1 MITEY
6 EEIEISAW
14 RQRGLEIIPI
24 QAVSLKMDLVIVFI
38 KQKKGRKNIK
48 KTCNIIISIFLLCTD
63 FASPYFVFSLYQKF
77 LLCCGSDFDF
87 NEV

>member
-14 RQRGLEIIPI
+14 RQRGLKIIPI

-38 KQKKGRKNIK
+38 KQKKGRKNK
-48 KTCNIIISIFLLCTD
+48 KKHNAI
-63 FASPYFVFSLYQKF
+63 Q
-77 LLCCGSDFDF
+77 
-87 NEV
+87 

>member
-14 RQRGLEIIPI
+14 RQRGLMIIPI

-38 KQKKGRKNIK
+38 KQKKGRKNMK
-48 KTCNIIISIFLLCTD
+48 KNIMQYNNVDIFTLH
-63 FASPYFVFSLYQKF
+63 
-77 LLCCGSDFDF
+77 
-87 NEV
+87 

>member
-14 RQRGLEIIPI
+14 RQRGLKIIPI
-24 QAVSLKMDLVIVFI
+24 QAVSLKMDLLIVFI
-38 KQKKGRKNIK
+38 KQKKGRKKHNS
-48 KTCNIIISIFLLCTD
+48 IIISTLLLCTD
-63 FASPYFVFSLYQKF
+63 DIGSPYFVFSLYQKF
-77 LLCCGSDFDF
+77 LLCCSSDFDF

>member
-14 RQRGLEIIPI
+14 RQRGLKIIPI

-38 KQKKGRKNIK
+38 KQKKGRKNK
-48 KTCNIIISIFLLCTD
+48 KNIMQYNNIDIFTLH
-63 FASPYFVFSLYQKF
+63 
-77 LLCCGSDFDF
+77 
-87 NEV
+87 

>member
-14 RQRGLEIIPI
+14 RQRGLMIIPI

-38 KQKKGRKNIK
+38 KQKKGKKNKIK
-48 KTCNIIISIFLLCTD
+48 IKHNAI
-63 FASPYFVFSLYQKF
+63 
-77 LLCCGSDFDF
+77 
-87 NEV
+87 